1 MTFNQIKMAIYATYI
16 TNYYGYKLTKAT
28 TSQVKKRI
36 RTEYSHTLLN
46 KLKLQVKVLNP
57 EKIPQNGQY
66 LLASNHRSVIDPLI
80 IEIATQNSSIFGH
93 WISKKE
99 LYNSFF
105 FGLFVR
111 NAGTILLDREKS
123 QMGGFFADIKK
134 ATKTGDSIY
143 IFPEGTRNKSENELG
158 EFKDGSRI
166 IAVKNRLDILPVYI
180 KTNADK
186 ELMSS
191 LKDGVQTR
199 IIEVEFGDIISYKD
213 KSETLQDSF
222 YKQFKI
228 QHKEN

>member
-16 TNYYGYKLTKAT
+16 TNYYGYKLTKAQ
-28 TSQVKKRI
+28 TSQEKKKI
-36 RTEYSHTLLN
+36 RTEYSHRLLS
-46 KLKLQVKVLNP
+46 KLKLEVKVLNP
-57 EKIPQNGQY
+57 EKIPKEGQY

-80 IEIATQNSSIFGH
+80 IEIATENSTIFGH

-123 QMGGFFADIKK
+123 QMGGFFADIKE
-134 ATKTGDSIY
+134 ATKSGDSIY
-143 IFPEGTRNKSENELG
+143 IFPEGTRNKSEHELG

-180 KTNADK
+180 RTNADK

-191 LKDGVQTR
+191 LKDGEQTR
-199 IIEVEFGDIISYKD
+199 TIEIEIGDIISYKD
-213 KSETLQDSF
+213 KSESLEESF
-222 YKQFKI
+222 YKQFHIPK
-228 QHKEN
+228 KKA

>member
-16 TNYYGYKLTKAT
+16 TNYYGYKLTKAS
-28 TSQVKKRI
+28 TSQEKKKI
-36 RTEYSHTLLN
+36 RTEYSNVLLN
-46 KLKLQVKVLNP
+46 KLKLTVKVIHP
-57 EKIPQNGQY
+57 EKIPKDGQY
-66 LLASNHRSVIDPLI
+66 LLVSNHRSVIDPLI
-80 IEIATQNSSIFGH
+80 IETATQNSAIFGQ

-123 QMGGFFADIKK
+123 QMGAFFSDIKEAVK
-134 ATKTGDSIY
+134 SGDSIY

-166 IAVKNRLDILPVYI
+166 IALKNRLNILPVYI
-180 KTNADK
+180 RTNADK

-191 LKDGVQTR
+191 LKDGSQTR
-199 IIEVEFGDIISYKD
+199 EIEIEIGDIINYKD
-213 KSETLQDSF
+213 KSLTLEEAF

-228 QHKEN
+228 AKT

>member
-16 TNYYGYKLTKAT
+16 TNYFGYKLTKAK
-28 TSQVKKRI
+28 TSQEKKRI
-36 RTEYSHTLLN
+36 RTDYSLTLLG

-57 EKIPQNGQY
+57 EKIPKDGQY

-123 QMGGFFADIKK
+123 QMGDFFADIKK
-134 ATKTGDSIY
+134 ATKAGDSIY
-143 IFPEGTRNKSENELG
+143 IFPEGTRNKGEHDLS

-180 KTNADK
+180 RTNADT

-191 LKDGVQTR
+191 LKDGLQTR
-199 IIEVEFGDIISYKD
+199 TIEVEIGDIISYKD
-213 KSETLQDSF
+213 KSESLQDSF

-228 QHKEN
+228 NKPED